1 MSETFWRRCSSC
13 KSEIG
18 FDRDYWTC
26 SVSTCNRKRTG
37 LLFCSVRCWEAHLP
51 IARHRDAWAE
61 EQRSP
66 ARVEWELQQVAKVPA
81 DRPRRRLVRPE
92 GTSPASVDDGVPR
105 ETLVVVSK
113 LKRYIKSRAEMS
125 TSDGAMDVLSQHLR
139 DLSDRAAREARRQG
153 RKTVLDRDFRTVL
166 HRDEES

>member
-1 MSETFWRRCSSC
+1 MNDTFWRRCSSC
-13 KSEIG
+13 KTEIG

-37 LLFCSVRCWEAHLP
+37 LLFCSVRCWESHLP

-66 ARVEWELQQVAKVPA
+66 SRVEWELQQVAKTSG
-81 DRPRRRLVRPE
+81 DRPRRRLVRPT
-92 GTSPASVDDGVPR
+92 GPSAASADESVPR
-105 ETLVVVSK
+105 EVLVVVSK
-113 LKRYIKSRAEMS
+113 LKRYIKARAEMS
-125 TSDGAMDVLSQHLR
+125 TSDRAVDVLSDHLR
-139 DLSDRAAREARRQG
+139 ELSDRAAREARRQG
-153 RKTVLDRDFRTVL
+153 RKTVLDRDFRVVL